1 MKSLSPLRG
10 TFWVLVAVMS
20 VFVMASSS
28 PQCARSNDLALNPT
42 LQNTGDA
49 FGFCKQECIDQ
60 FQLDKKDEQARH
72 KDAIKACN
80 GDIDCKQAESDL
92 HNAII
97 ADLVLVKDACIVA
110 CEHQQGAGL
119 AGQ

>member
-60 FQLDKKDEQARH
+60 FQLDKKAEQ
-72 KDAIKACN
+72 
-80 GDIDCKQAESDL
+80 GSDL
-92 HNAII
+92 LEEMSARVGERI
-97 ADLVLVKDACIVA
+97 ARARRKLAELVDEVGPL
-110 CEHQQGAGL
+110 
-119 AGQ
+119 

>member
-20 VFVMASSS
+20 IFVMASSS

-42 LQNTGDA
+42 LGTTGDPL
-49 FGFCKQECIDQ
+49 GPCKQDCVTQ
-60 FQLDKKDEQARH
+60 FQIDKKAEQARH
-72 KDAIKACN
+72 KTAVAACD
-80 GDIDCKQAESDL
+80 GDYDCKTQEAAL
-92 HNAII
+92 HDQIVTE
-97 ADLVLVKDACIVA
+97 LVNNKDACILA

-119 AGQ
+119 GGQ